1 MASAV
6 FIEEAL
12 VGASIDD
19 GKSKENFLTHSF
31 FDRYQKDKFYRGETN
46 E

>member
-12 VGASIDD
+12 THLYTGVVQNSGV
-19 GKSKENFLTHSF
+19 FLTHSF
-31 FDRYQKDKFYRGETN
+31 FDRYQKDKFYRGETD